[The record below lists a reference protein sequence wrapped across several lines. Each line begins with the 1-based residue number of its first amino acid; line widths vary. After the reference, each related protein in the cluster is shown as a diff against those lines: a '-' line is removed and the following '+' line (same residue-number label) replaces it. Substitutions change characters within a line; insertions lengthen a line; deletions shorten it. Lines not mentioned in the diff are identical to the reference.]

1 MKMNPSPLALAND
14 AIVLLA
20 QGIMRQYTKV
30 LNQEIVRQDD
40 SLSLELYK
48 AMCKLGRLYI
58 EEGRPDRAACVHA
71 VLERARYPNYS
82 WGLEV
87 FERDDFP
94 FRQARLIESE
104 LRVPTADCA
113 EIAHSSGAFGEDNV
127 IERRLYEQL
136 LEATEKVGRHR
147 KHKAY
152 TAVRELLGRRSLI
165 GERQLI
171 DYLNENDLTPLQGII
186 NEAFFDSVPEIWL
199 IDSFAYSCEYCGT
212 LLRRNATGKIQCPLR
227 QCEGHEPS
235 KVKNAKKIDPNDDRL
250 LIAKPQILTYWTGPG
265 IDELKIFDAAKQRGL
280 DAKLY
285 PESDLCDIA
294 INDRQV
300 GIDVKSYTDPVSLAS
315 KLNRGIGGLSNYS
328 RRIIAV
334 SDLLIK
340 DNPDY
345 VSTLQSNL
353 NKEGEQTT
361 LEIKSVKE
369 VINSLTH

>member
-1 MKMNPSPLALAND
+1 MKMNHSPLALAND

-58 EEGRPDRAACVHA
+58 EEGKPDRAACVHA
-71 VLERARYPNYS
+71 VLERARDPNYS

-136 LEATEKVGRHR
+136 LEATEKVGRRR

-199 IDSFAYSCEYCGT
+199 IDSLAYSCEYCGT

-227 QCEGHEPS
+227 QCEGYEPS
-235 KVKNAKKIDPNDDRL
+235 KVKEPKKIDPNDDRL

-294 INDRQV
+294 INDRQI
-300 GIDVKSYTDPVSLAS
+300 GIDVKSYRDPVCLAS
-315 KLNRGIGGLSNYS
+315 KLNRGIGGLSNYR

-340 DNPDY
+340 DTAC
-345 VSTLQSNL
+345 SG
-353 NKEGEQTT
+353 NK
-361 LEIKSVKE
+361 
-369 VINSLTH
+369 